1 MKQTILIVEDD
12 MDISSLLKTI
22 LETAGYRVR
31 QAYSGT
37 EADLF
42 LEREMPDLILLDLML
57 PGMTGEELLCRLR
70 QERKCQLPVLVISA
84 RSGLADKVSLL
95 KTGADDYITKPFE
108 PEEVTARIQAALR
121 RWGIRQEPA
130 PEPRAFTYKNISL
143 YPELRKVV
151 LCGREL
157 SLTRRE
163 YDLLH
168 LLIQKPDK
176 VYSREALYELVWQEG
191 YYGEDHTVNVHIS
204 NLRKKLKEADPEG
217 EYIQSVY
224 GIGFRLAKS

>member
-70 QERKCQLPVLVISA
+70 QERKCQLPVLI
-84 RSGLADKVSLL
+84 
-95 KTGADDYITKPFE
+95 I
-108 PEEVTARIQAALR
+108 
-121 RWGIRQEPA
+121 
-130 PEPRAFTYKNISL
+130 
-143 YPELRKVV
+143 
-151 LCGREL
+151 
-157 SLTRRE
+157 
-163 YDLLH
+163 
-168 LLIQKPDK
+168 
-176 VYSREALYELVWQEG
+176 
-191 YYGEDHTVNVHIS
+191 
-204 NLRKKLKEADPEG
+204 
-217 EYIQSVY
+217 
-224 GIGFRLAKS
+224 